1 MITTPVLLPTN
12 DKSVRLP
19 FYQSPAACGFPSPA
33 ADYLEGRLSLDQL
46 LIEHPAA
53 TFFARAQ
60 GYSMTGAGIHDGDLL
75 IIDRALTPQSGD
87 IIIALLDGELLV
99 KRLVLCNGGIEL
111 HSEHEDYPELRLSE
125 YQQLDVWGVVTQ
137 VIHSLRP

>member
-1 MITTPVLLPTN
+1 MRATPKPLQCSLNTV
-12 DKSVRLP
+12 DYP

-33 ADYLEGRLSLDQL
+33 ADYLEERLSLDQL

-75 IIDRALTPQSGD
+75 IIDRSLKVRSGD
-87 IIIALLDGELLV
+87 VIIALLDGELLI
-99 KRLVLCNGGIEL
+99 KRLRLKAEGVSLY
-111 HSEHEDYPELRLSE
+111 SEHPDYSPIQLASE
-125 YQQLDVWGVVTQ
+125 QSLDIWGVVTQ
-137 VIHSLRP
+137 VIHGLR